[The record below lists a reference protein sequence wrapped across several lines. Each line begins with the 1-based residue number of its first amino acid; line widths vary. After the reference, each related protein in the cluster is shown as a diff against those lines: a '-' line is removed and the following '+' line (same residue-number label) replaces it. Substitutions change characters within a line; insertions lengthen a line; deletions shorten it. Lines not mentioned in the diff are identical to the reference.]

1 MGVRAVLQREAS
13 RRHRSVSRV
22 ASRPPED
29 PLGDLPKI
37 IEKMS
42 GTEVDAVLRLI
53 AQQARLIT
61 AATGAAIAL
70 GAREEYFCRATA
82 GDKAPPLGARIRSD
96 SGLTGECLRR
106 RVTLRCDD
114 SERDERVDAE
124 ACRELQVRSIAVV
137 PIRVGTEL
145 AGVLEV
151 FSHHM
156 SAFSNVHVATLER
169 MADLVSA
176 VCHRNA
182 TLIVEA
188 ASEPS
193 STDSKSQASTPPATT
208 KTFSPRMPAHL
219 QEKVKEAANEAV
231 AYSRD
236 ALAAVRPQFLSL
248 RRAANSWM
256 LAGLVALFVLLA
268 VVGYFVGRT
277 RRHAPAIEKML
288 PVTES
293 TAPVSPGPTPSET
306 GEAFSKAG
314 AVVAAEQA
322 SPAKKP
328 SATVAVARPVA
339 PPPVTEEPIVL
350 NVPAGSRV
358 QQPRRTDSDVAPPPE
373 VDKLSGTTANH
384 IETALL
390 TAPVVAPTL
399 LPQPKP
405 LAVSKGVVPGKLIRK
420 INPAYPVQAREA
432 RVHGMVVLD
441 VAILKTG
448 KVGKVH
454 VVSGHPL
461 LAQAAAQAVKSW
473 VYEPFRLNGEPVD
486 AETQVTVNFSEN

>member
-188 ASEPS
+188 ASGPMVA
-193 STDSKSQASTPPATT
+193 QAGSPGSATSLPA
-208 KTFSPRMPAHL
+208 
-219 QEKVKEAANEAV
+219 
-231 AYSRD
+231 
-236 ALAAVRPQFLSL
+236 
-248 RRAANSWM
+248 
-256 LAGLVALFVLLA
+256 
-268 VVGYFVGRT
+268 
-277 RRHAPAIEKML
+277 
-288 PVTES
+288 
-293 TAPVSPGPTPSET
+293 VSPWTRE
-306 GEAFSKAG
+306 
-314 AVVAAEQA
+314 
-322 SPAKKP
+322 
-328 SATVAVARPVA
+328 
-339 PPPVTEEPIVL
+339 
-350 NVPAGSRV
+350 
-358 QQPRRTDSDVAPPPE
+358 DVRE
-373 VDKLSGTTANH
+373 KL
-384 IETALL
+384 
-390 TAPVVAPTL
+390 
-399 LPQPKP
+399 Q
-405 LAVSKGVVPGKLIRK
+405 
-420 INPAYPVQAREA
+420 
-432 RVHGMVVLD
+432 D
-441 VAILKTG
+441 
-448 KVGKVH
+448 
-454 VVSGHPL
+454 
-461 LAQAAAQAVKSW
+461 
-473 VYEPFRLNGEPVD
+473 F
-486 AETQVTVNFSEN
+486 